1 MTPEEQEIQATLY
14 AGLMQACIDLGPTV
28 CTAFQV
34 KISQTVSKRYTN
46 NTVITILQTWGAG
59 DAYFEAGGN
68 PFLFDAVNEPKLSYF
83 SVVDALLNTTDAM
96 KN

>member
-1 MTPEEQEIQATLY
+1 MLLI
-14 AGLMQACIDLGPTV
+14 
-28 CTAFQV
+28 
-34 KISQTVSKRYTN
+34 
-46 NTVITILQTWGAG
+46 ITILQTWGVG